1 MQNIELKIQE
11 AGIESE
17 VGIFESYTLLVSM
30 LGLLEVG
37 FIPASVF
44 VYVLMTVAFAE
55 MIKLQENRAKEDAI
69 QIKTKYVDW
78 YFYFAVQFFTITQI
92 WCRDSFGKTWI

>member
-1 MQNIELKIQE
+1 MVKLEKKIQS

-17 VGIFESYTLLVSM
+17 VGIFESYTLLLSM

-37 FIPASVF
+37 FIHATVF
-44 VYVLMTVAFAE
+44 VYILMAVAFAE
-55 MIKLQENRAKEDAI
+55 MMKLMENRAKEEKI

-78 YFYFAVQFFTITQI
+78 YFYFAIQFFTITQA
-92 WCRDSFGKTWI
+92 WLR